1 MYYGHLIATIKTFPK
16 CVLCSPVWSIPG
28 YFVILRKKS
37 LGGSKYKR
45 APISHGKT
53 QDFLFKSWWLKI
65 CPDFACN
72 DCKGRRPVIQ
82 LTRRQENC
90 ACITRAKFIPYIF
103 LAANWKSAKRM
114 QWVANQ
120 KRRPEKQQLLYL
132 VVGAWDVS
140 EIRFSTQSPH
150 HERECCC
157 RKRST
162 HVTAEGFKHHIYEYG
177 FSVVSTL
184 PLTMCLHSF

>member
-1 MYYGHLIATIKTFPK
+1 MCSLFSSLIYSRIFRD
-16 CVLCSPVWSIPG
+16 LE
-28 YFVILRKKS
+28 KKS

-90 ACITRAKFIPYIF
+90 ACVARAKFIPYIF
-103 LAANWKSAKRM
+103 LAGNWKSAKRM

-150 HERECCC
+150 HEREY
-157 RKRST
+157 
-162 HVTAEGFKHHIYEYG
+162 VVVAEKEVLMSRLRVLSIIFT
-177 FSVVSTL
+177 SMDLV
-184 PLTMCLHSF
+184 

>member
-1 MYYGHLIATIKTFPK
+1 MCSLFSSLIYSRISRDLEKKKAWVGQSIRGHPYLMAKHKT
-16 CVLCSPVWSIPG
+16 
-28 YFVILRKKS
+28 
-37 LGGSKYKR
+37 
-45 APISHGKT
+45 
-53 QDFLFKSWWLKI
+53 FLFKSWWLKI

-90 ACITRAKFIPYIF
+90 ACVARAKFIPYIF
-103 LAANWKSAKRM
+103 LAGNWKSAKRM

-150 HERECCC
+150 HKREY
-157 RKRST
+157 
-162 HVTAEGFKHHIYEYG
+162 VVVAEKEVLMSRLRVLSIIFT
-177 FSVVSTL
+177 SMDLV
-184 PLTMCLHSF
+184 